1 MFCINCFHSSTNV
14 SNSRPQKKT
23 PQIWRRRT
31 CANCGKTFTTYE
43 RPSLADNKP
52 VTLSSGKTE
61 QFNSGRLIISISSSF
76 IHDQEKAKRDPLWIA
91 RTVEDTL
98 STDKEPLTPQR
109 IARETHE
116 TLKRYDEI
124 AAIQY
129 AAKHKLI
136 SSTRRR
142 GRPSLYERE

>member
-1 MFCINCFHSSTNV
+1 
-14 SNSRPQKKT
+14 
-23 PQIWRRRT
+23 
-31 CANCGKTFTTYE
+31 
-43 RPSLADNKP
+43 

-91 RTVEDTL
+91 RTVEDAL

-109 IARETHE
+109 IARETRE